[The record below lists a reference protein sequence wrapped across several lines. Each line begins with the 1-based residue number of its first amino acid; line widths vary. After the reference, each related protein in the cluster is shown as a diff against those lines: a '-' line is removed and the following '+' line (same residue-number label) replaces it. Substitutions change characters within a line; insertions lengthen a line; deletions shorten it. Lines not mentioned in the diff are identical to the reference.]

1 MELLIK
7 QILEH
12 KEAAALPS
20 LLESGGLPALI
31 SGLSAVHRANL
42 AAALRQQLGL
52 PLFVICPDDTAAEN
66 FANDLRSMLGAE
78 VNTLTMRDFVFYQ
91 TEAVSRQGEQKRIAA
106 LYRLA
111 KGESAITVASVSGL
125 IQRTIPPDTL
135 RSTALV
141 IENGGSCPPEEVE
154 KALLRCGYQPTEQV
168 EGPGQFAR
176 RGGILDFFSPGERE
190 PVRIEFWGDDID
202 SMGYFD
208 IATQRRSDH
217 VEHCVILPAAETLPE
232 LSTGGMESLCR
243 EIETFAEKYARKRNS
258 DNAATLAATLRSD
271 AERLRSGLRMSDADR
286 YLPVIYPMACG
297 LDYIPADAMV
307 FLDQPGRCAERAR
320 DYGKQLGE
328 DIKELQRRGQIAM
341 SADSFLLLSLIHI

>member
-135 RSTALV
+135 RSAALV
-141 IENGGSCPPEEVE
+141 IKDGGSCPPVEVE
-154 KALLRCGYQPTEQV
+154 KALLRCG
-168 EGPGQFAR
+168 
-176 RGGILDFFSPGERE
+176 
-190 PVRIEFWGDDID
+190 
-202 SMGYFD
+202 
-208 IATQRRSDH
+208 
-217 VEHCVILPAAETLPE
+217 
-232 LSTGGMESLCR
+232 
-243 EIETFAEKYARKRNS
+243 
-258 DNAATLAATLRSD
+258 
-271 AERLRSGLRMSDADR
+271 
-286 YLPVIYPMACG
+286 
-297 LDYIPADAMV
+297 
-307 FLDQPGRCAERAR
+307 
-320 DYGKQLGE
+320 
-328 DIKELQRRGQIAM
+328 
-341 SADSFLLLSLIHI
+341 

>member
-42 AAALRQQLGL
+42 AAALRQRLDL

-66 FANDLRSMLGAE
+66 FAGDLRAMLGTE

-111 KGESAITVASVSGL
+111 KGEGAVTVASVSGL

-135 RSTALV
+135 RSAALV

-208 IATQRRSDH
+208 IATQRRS
-217 VEHCVILPAAETLPE
+217 VRA
-232 LSTGGMESLCR
+232 
-243 EIETFAEKYARKRNS
+243 YRK
-258 DNAATLAATLRSD
+258 TQK
-271 AERLRSGLRMSDADR
+271 
-286 YLPVIYPMACG
+286 I
-297 LDYIPADAMV
+297 I
-307 FLDQPGRCAERAR
+307 
-320 DYGKQLGE
+320 
-328 DIKELQRRGQIAM
+328 
-341 SADSFLLLSLIHI
+341 